1 MSTSIQNNMTIK
13 FVSWN
18 VNGIRSVLAK
28 EKDGTKHK
36 EPISNNALTTLIDQ
50 EQPDIV
56 GLQEIRCG
64 DDFDIA
70 TKLDLINKGYK
81 VVKQNCS
88 KARKGYSGTFVF
100 SRIPYADV
108 IFDFPHLQTDNE
120 LNIEGRAITVVFP
133 KFVFINTYVPNSKPD
148 LSRLDFRVSEWE
160 KNMRIHINAMKK
172 KFDRPIIITGD
183 FNVAPNDIDVHN
195 PKAVKGK
202 HGFTEQEKQA
212 FKDLLKECDLVNA
225 LRHLYP
231 TKVVFTW
238 WSNFAKSR
246 ERNVGWTIDHF
257 LVSSTLAKKIKEF
270 VVFGDYKPSDHA
282 PILMELL
289 I

>member
-1 MSTSIQNNMTIK
+1 MSKSMTKLI
-13 FVSWN
+13 SWN
-18 VNGIRSVLAK
+18 VNGIRSVLSK

-36 EPISNNALTTLIDQ
+36 EPIINNALTTLIDN

-70 TKLDLINKGYK
+70 VKLDLINKGYK
-81 VVKQNCS
+81 VIKQNCS
-88 KARKGYSGTFVF
+88 KSKKGYSGTFVF
-100 SRIPYADV
+100 SRILYDDV
-108 IFDFPHLQTDNE
+108 IFDFPHLSTNNE
-120 LNIEGRAITVVFP
+120 LNTEGRVITVVFP
-133 KFVFINTYVPNSKPD
+133 NFVFINTYVPNSKPD
-148 LSRLDFRVSEWE
+148 LSRLQFRVNDWE

-172 KFDRPIIITGD
+172 KFDKPIIITGD

-212 FKDLLKECDLVNA
+212 FRDLIKECDLVNS

-231 TKVVFTW
+231 TKVIFTW

-257 LVSSTLAKKIKEF
+257 LVSSTLTKKIKDF
-270 VVFGDYKPSDHA
+270 VVFSDYKPSDHA
-282 PILMELL
+282 PIMLL
-289 I
+289 SLIHI